1 MMKDEHIIEIL
12 DGAPFAAL
20 DERDV
25 ARIRDHTSSCD
36 DCLRAFQA
44 AQVASTFI
52 HERAAATVEPSPFF
66 QTRVL
71 ALLREKRAG
80 QDAWGLGRMW
90 RAAGALVSSMAATV
104 AILAVLSFVV
114 PGEDAALNSTAIST
128 PNAYPIEAVFLDDND
143 SQDDQSDA
151 QVLTTL
157 YESDEEGAR

>member
-1 MMKDEHIIEIL
+1 MKEEHIIEIL
-12 DGAPFAAL
+12 DGAPLAAL
-20 DERDV
+20 NERDV

-36 DCLRAFQA
+36 DCLRAYQA
-44 AQVASTFI
+44 AQLTSTFLR
-52 HERAAATVEPSPFF
+52 ERAAETFEPSPFF

-71 ALLREKRAG
+71 ALLREKRAA
-80 QDAWGLGRMW
+80 QDLWGLRRMW

-114 PGEDAALNSTAIST
+114 PGDEATVNSNVISATNNYPVDAV
-128 PNAYPIEAVFLDDND
+128 YLDDNE

-157 YESDEEGAR
+157 YESDEEGTR

>member
-1 MMKDEHIIEIL
+1 MKDEHIIEIL
-12 DGAPFAAL
+12 DGTPFAAL
-20 DERDV
+20 NERDV

-36 DCLRAFQA
+36 DCLRAYEA
-44 AQVASTFI
+44 AQLASTFM
-52 HERAAATVEPSPFF
+52 HERAAETVEPSPFF

-71 ALLREKRAG
+71 ALLREKRAA

-104 AILAVLSFVV
+104 AILALLSFVV
-114 PGEDAALNSTAIST
+114 PGDDAAFNSNVMSATNS
-128 PNAYPIEAVFLDDND
+128 YPVEAVFLDDNE

-157 YESDEEGAR
+157 YASDEEGAR

>member
-1 MMKDEHIIEIL
+1 MKDEHIIEIL

-20 DERDV
+20 NERDV

-36 DCLRAFQA
+36 DCLRAYQA
-44 AQVASTFI
+44 AQLASTFLRD
-52 HERAAATVEPSPFF
+52 HAAETLEPSPFF

-71 ALLREKRAG
+71 ALLREKRAAP
-80 QDAWGLGRMW
+80 DLWGLGRMW

-114 PGEDAALNSTAIST
+114 PGDDTLNPPVISAT
-128 PNAYPIEAVFLDDND
+128 NSYPVEAVYVDDNEP
-143 SQDDQSDA
+143 QDDQSDA

-157 YESDEEGAR
+157 YESDEEGTR